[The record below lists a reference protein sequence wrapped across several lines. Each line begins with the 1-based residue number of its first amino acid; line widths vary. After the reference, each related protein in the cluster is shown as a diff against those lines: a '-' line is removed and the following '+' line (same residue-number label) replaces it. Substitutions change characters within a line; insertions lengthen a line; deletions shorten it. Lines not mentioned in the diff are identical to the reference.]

1 MLPTPPRPAEH
12 AERQLIHLILSG
24 AFPALSALPAERDLA
39 AQLGVTRPT
48 LREALQRLSRDGW
61 IRIQHGK
68 PTRVT
73 RYLEEGGL
81 AVLARLAD
89 SGALQ
94 GLIPHLLEVR
104 SALAPAFT
112 RAAVASAPGAVAE
125 LLRDPP
131 EDTAYALT
139 AFDWHVQKELCRLS
153 GNPVYSLVL
162 NGFAEL
168 FSRAAPLY
176 FAFPE
181 ARAASRA
188 YYAELQETALAGDAE
203 GAEAASREVYA
214 LSLDLW
220 RTLSHQA
227 FPQAERSQAE
237 PPQPVSAGDAQP

>member
-24 AFPALSALPAERDLA
+24 AYSAGSALPAERELA

-61 IRIQHGK
+61 LRIQHGK

-89 SGALQ
+89 SGGLQ

-104 SALAPAFT
+104 AVLAPAFT
-112 RAAVASAPGAVAE
+112 RAAVEHAPEAAAE
-125 LLRDPP
+125 LLRGLP

-139 AFDWHVQKELCRLS
+139 AFDWQVQQELCRLS
-153 GNPVYSLVL
+153 GNPVYSLIL

-188 YYAELQETALAGDAE
+188 YYAELRQRALEGDAG
-203 GAEAASREVYA
+203 GAEAAAREVYA
-214 LSLDLW
+214 LSLELW
-220 RTLSHQA
+220 SALSQQA
-227 FPQAERSQAE
+227 FPQHNR
-237 PPQPVSAGDAQP
+237 AGNTPTRESRT